1 MKFIYTILFIALF
14 CSCEK
19 ESAKI
24 LPSEYLNKNQIEA
37 FKYDIIRYSDKL
49 PKKATNET
57 KFDTKFDS
65 IYKLKAKNAD
75 LYYYYVDNSTK
86 DIYFAI
92 ATIAPSLKVKKVVTA
107 AKLTKDKDGNISYYK
122 EIFRTWK
129 MEIPELK
136 TKSKQLFIDFI
147 DGKDLSQFY
156 TKNSKG
162 EFFIE
167 FPDDYT
173 KYDTESRKWITINP
187 N

>member
-1 MKFIYTILFIALF
+1 
-14 CSCEK
+14 
-19 ESAKI
+19 
-24 LPSEYLNKNQIEA
+24 
-37 FKYDIIRYSDKL
+37 
-49 PKKATNET
+49 
-57 KFDTKFDS
+57 
-65 IYKLKAKNAD
+65 
-75 LYYYYVDNSTK
+75 
-86 DIYFAI
+86 
-92 ATIAPSLKVKKVVTA
+92 
-107 AKLTKDKDGNISYYK
+107 
-122 EIFRTWK
+122 